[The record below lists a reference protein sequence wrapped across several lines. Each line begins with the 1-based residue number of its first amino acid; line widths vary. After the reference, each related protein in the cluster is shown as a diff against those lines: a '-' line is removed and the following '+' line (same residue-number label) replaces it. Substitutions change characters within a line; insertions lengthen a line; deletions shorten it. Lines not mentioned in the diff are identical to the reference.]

1 MTISAAA
8 SFTTSDKSFTRSYE
22 THKIRKGRGTSKTF
36 YPIVFN
42 DIMGLEEGTDCGI
55 CAEDIKLAMMGHV
68 KEGYTFNHQ
77 TSLTERDPGYNPT
90 PTPDDRVHVLVCVLS
105 ANSAEI
111 TDSVLQKMKE
121 VREMARDL
129 GIPQMVVVTNIDGA
143 CAETEKDLKNV
154 YKSKYLKK
162 KMTDF
167 SSAVGIPMN
176 CIFPVKNYYEETDLD
191 NVIDTLI
198 LSALK
203 HVIDFGDDFIEK
215 M

>member
-1 MTISAAA
+1 MTLI
-8 SFTTSDKSFTRSYE
+8 
-22 THKIRKGRGTSKTF
+22 
-36 YPIVFN
+36 IV
-42 DIMGLEEGTDCGI
+42 
-55 CAEDIKLAMMGHV
+55 
-68 KEGYTFNHQ
+68 FNHQ

-129 GIPQMVVVTNIDGA
+129 GIPQTVVVTNIDGA

-176 CIFPVKNYYEETDLD
+176 CIFPVKNYYEEIDLD